1 MACEIMWEQK
11 HSQNTAQ
18 KKKKLGISQEIL
30 NDTSATLLFVMTC
43 NFMLAIKLTA
53 ESFRYLN
60 KDHDS
65 VPFDSV
71 HLASHVHVMSPGSA
85 AELGGIIAC

>member
-1 MACEIMWEQK
+1 MACEIAGEQK
-11 HSQNTAQ
+11 HPPP
-18 KKKKLGISQEIL
+18 KKKLGISQEIH
-30 NDTSATLLFVMTC
+30 NDTSARLRFVMTC
-43 NFMLAIKLTA
+43 NLMLAIKLTA

-71 HLASHVHVMSPGSA
+71 HLASHIHAMSLGSA
-85 AELGGIIAC
+85 AELGGIKAC